1 MKFIL
6 EIECDNAA
14 FDGPYG
20 DECPVEVGSIL
31 DAVSAQL
38 YSGAMPKDPIVLFD
52 TNGNRVGKAEFVK

>member
-14 FDGPYG
+14 FDGPHG

-31 DAVSAQL
+31 ARIAGTL
-38 YSGAMPKDPIVLFD
+38 FSGVIPEEPIVLFD